1 MNSLNRKVKKIILNI
16 PIYIILIFLAVIVIM
31 PILWM
36 LLSSFKP
43 KGEIISY
50 PPTFFPSEFTT
61 ENYVRLAKRVKIF
74 DFVRNSVIY
83 AVFSTIPSVL
93 LCSLAGYAFARYNF
107 KGRNVLFILV
117 LATMMIPFQVIMIPL
132 FLIVSGVGMYDTYL
146 GLILPRIAVPISVFM
161 MRSAFV
167 VLPKELEEASRIDG
181 LSEFGIFW
189 RIMLPQV
196 KPTFITLVIL
206 GVNAAWNDLMW
217 PLLITGDMSMRTLT
231 NGLAMFVG
239 TDSSE
244 HGPAF
249 AGGLIAVIPMLIL
262 YLFGQKYFVR
272 GTVTSGIKA

>member
-16 PIYIILIFLAVIVIM
+16 PIYIILIFLAIIVIM

-50 PPTFFPSEFTT
+50 PPTFFPSKFTT

-107 KGRNVLFILV
+107 KGRSVLFILV

-132 FLIVSGVGMYDTYL
+132 FLIVSGVGMYDTYW

-196 KPTFITLVIL
+196 KPTFVTLVIL

>member
-74 DFVRNSVIY
+74 DFVKNSVIY

-107 KGRNVLFILV
+107 KGRSVLFILV

>member
-74 DFVRNSVIY
+74 DFVKNSVIY